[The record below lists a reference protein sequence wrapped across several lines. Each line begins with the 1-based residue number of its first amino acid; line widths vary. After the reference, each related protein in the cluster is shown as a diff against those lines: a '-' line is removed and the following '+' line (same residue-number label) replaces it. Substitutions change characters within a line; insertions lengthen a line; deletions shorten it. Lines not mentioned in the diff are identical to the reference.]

1 MSTQLLDL
9 TRSRSL
15 HPRGGRTATAVRS
28 APTAVDDGHRTAS
41 APLEQD
47 LTVPERPRVEVGA

>member
-15 HPRGGRTATAVRS
+15 HPHGGRTATAVRS
-28 APTAVDDGHRTAS
+28 APTAVDVGHRRVP
-41 APLEQD
+41 APPAKD
-47 LTVPERPRVEVGA
+47 LTVPESPRVEVGA

>member
-15 HPRGGRTATAVRS
+15 HPHSGRTAAAVRS
-28 APTAVDDGHRTAS
+28 APTAYDDGHRRVP
-41 APLEQD
+41 APPEKD
-47 LTVPERPRVEVGA
+47 LTVPESPRMEVGA